1 MQKIKAWCKENKRVL
16 LILLA
21 SMLPMIVSTLTV
33 TIGRGSGY
41 RAGAGSEVL
50 IQTIPILWILWI
62 IFNLA
67 LENQER
73 SKEVRNLR
81 FRMKAQNTMLMNKDT
96 VLSHQRE
103 YFHDLH
109 QELIRTSR
117 ELEQVKKERLETKK
131 IAQNVIQDANEIRE
145 MVRAIEGREGSKKC
159 TLL

>member
-81 FRMKAQNTMLMNKDT
+81 FRMKAQSTRLLHKNAMLDY
-96 VLSHQRE
+96 QQE
-103 YFHDLH
+103 YIDDIL
-109 QELIRTSR
+109 E

-145 MVRAIEGREGSKKC
+145 MVRAIEGREGSEKC